1 MEKAMNMIKEEMDKK
16 DREIECWKQQ
26 LQEKDVQINNMKRE
40 LEKKTGMIEKKK
52 AKIMNFTQYVLDFNE
67 ELQNEKKDDEPFA
80 NKDEKAVTDQETKT
94 DEPTFWKDFLEIES
108 SGSDTQQTA
117 KPSNEY
123 GGFVKYDNRRRRSL
137 PRAARMRAKS
147 TRGSTSG
154 SESDQA

>member
-94 DEPTFWKDFLEIES
+94 DEPTFLE
-108 SGSDTQQTA
+108 
-117 KPSNEY
+117 
-123 GGFVKYDNRRRRSL
+123 GFFRN
-137 PRAARMRAKS
+137 
-147 TRGSTSG
+147 
-154 SESDQA
+154 